1 MSHKR
6 KGQLTVSGEWAKHLR
21 PYLKRLFW
29 KSERNAEREVIQNDS
44 LTPESIQAHDG
55 TLETLLGSIQSSPS
69 QSASL
74 DLWVPEHLTYRRQP
88 IAVEVA
94 MSIVVDKLLSYG
106 LFPNGFTPSEGGR
119 MYHYRKE

>member
-21 PYLKRLFW
+21 PYLKRIFW
-29 KSERNAEREVIQNDS
+29 KSERHAERDAIRNDT
-44 LTPESIQAHDG
+44 LTLEHMQAHDG
-55 TLETLLGSIQSSPS
+55 TLETLLGSIKSRALE
-69 QSASL
+69 SAAL

-88 IAVEVA
+88 IALELA
-94 MSIVVDKLLSYG
+94 MSILVDKLLSYG
-106 LFPNGFTPSEGGR
+106 LIPDGFTPREGGR